1 MPFASCTSDYSCKLL
16 ALLGRGM
23 RGVPKAQ
30 EAIQI
35 LGKTQEV
42 SYFSRCVPMLDR
54 DMVNLPFI
62 SSILS
67 SLSGPEMRVCP
78 SSPSST
84 ELHLHPAL
92 LQLSSKGETCAESKA
107 HEQTFLGFPDQCQ
120 QTCMSVSQLKS
131 F

>member
-1 MPFASCTSDYSCKLL
+1 MPFASCTSDYSSKLL

-67 SLSGPEMRVCP
+67 SLSGPEMQVC
-78 SSPSST
+78 PSST